1 MKETYLFIIIGDDAM
16 GSSAIELTPI
26 WSNDRRKPPKGS
38 HDPASPKT
46 TTIMEGTKGSMR
58 SLWMLP
64 PGIVAQESSL
74 SPLFSLSPLKRSKR
88 GAVQESASEVL
99 IYRYATFPSALVVP
113 IFFF

>member
-16 GSSAIELTPI
+16 GSSAIKLTPI

-38 HDPASPKT
+38 HDLASPKT

-74 SPLFSLSPLKRSKR
+74 SLLSSLSLSLKEK
-88 GAVQESASEVL
+88 QERCCA
-99 IYRYATFPSALVVP
+99 RKCQ
-113 IFFF
+113 